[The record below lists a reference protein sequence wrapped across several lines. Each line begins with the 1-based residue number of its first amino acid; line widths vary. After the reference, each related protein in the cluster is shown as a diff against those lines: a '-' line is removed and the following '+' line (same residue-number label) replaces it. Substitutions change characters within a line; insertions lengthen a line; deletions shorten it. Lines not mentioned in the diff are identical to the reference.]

1 MNLLQIR
8 GRTLTPAEAR
18 YAQSWLDMNFPE
30 DVLAM
35 AYEKTCVNTGGMN
48 WPYMNTILTRWHDAG
63 YRTVAQIQKQD
74 KKAGTAN
81 PTQRRPDAKERAA
94 VARLM
99 REE

>member
-1 MNLLQIR
+1 
-8 GRTLTPAEAR
+8 
-18 YAQSWLDMNFPE
+18 MNFPE

-81 PTQRRPDAKERAA
+81 PTQRQPDAEERAA

-99 REE
+99 REV